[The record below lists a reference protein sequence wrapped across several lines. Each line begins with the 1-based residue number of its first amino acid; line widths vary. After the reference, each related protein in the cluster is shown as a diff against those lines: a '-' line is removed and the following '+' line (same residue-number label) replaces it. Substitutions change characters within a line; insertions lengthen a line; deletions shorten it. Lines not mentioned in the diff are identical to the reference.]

1 MKAKQSS
8 PIKQFSIA
16 QTISKEI
23 NITANTA
30 AITFFSLSPHSFYF
44 SFPCSFL
51 GGIFGLILLLVF
63 FGQKTVIFVRYVFKY
78 PAR

>member
-51 GGIFGLILLLVF
+51 GG
-63 FGQKTVIFVRYVFKY
+63 
-78 PAR
+78 